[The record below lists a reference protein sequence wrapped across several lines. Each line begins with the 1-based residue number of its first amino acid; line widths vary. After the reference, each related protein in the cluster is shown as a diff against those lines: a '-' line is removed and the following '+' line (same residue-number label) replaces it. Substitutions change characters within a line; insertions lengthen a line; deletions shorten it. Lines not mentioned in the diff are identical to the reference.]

1 MHGQQF
7 DPILMRD
14 FDLPLVQDCVP
25 RHSHMLFLVLIMVFM
40 MNRMV
45 SSGFTYAILSI
56 VNWAG
61 VPPVLVFDGWRA
73 FFF

>member
-1 MHGQQF
+1 
-7 DPILMRD
+7 
-14 FDLPLVQDCVP
+14 
-25 RHSHMLFLVLIMVFM
+25 MLFLVLIMVFM